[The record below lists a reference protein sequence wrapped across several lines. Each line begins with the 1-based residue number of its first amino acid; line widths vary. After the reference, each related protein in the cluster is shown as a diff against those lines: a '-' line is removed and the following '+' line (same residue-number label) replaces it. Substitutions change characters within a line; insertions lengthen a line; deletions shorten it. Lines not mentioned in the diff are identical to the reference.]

1 VLKHYLLLSLKVLLR
16 RRFFTF
22 ISIVA
27 ISLTLLVL
35 VVATAIMDHS
45 WAPMAPETRQDR
57 TLISAQAV
65 LYGDHPGG
73 GSSEW
78 CCSGGFALYDRY
90 ARGLP
95 GVEHLSLF
103 TGSVQA
109 VSWVN
114 GRKVLSHMKRTDA
127 EYWNVLEFTFV
138 EGRPY
143 SRQEVD
149 AAAYVAV
156 INRTTRERLFGA
168 GAQAEGRTF
177 AADGQRF
184 RVVGVVEDVPF
195 LREVP
200 FSEIWAPH
208 SATPNATD
216 RESLMGGF
224 SAMVLAS
231 PGASLTDI
239 RDEFNRRLA
248 GISRAEFPDPQYTTL
263 VAPFE
268 TKFDAFAR
276 DAGPFADQRSPDPQG
291 WRIVVAFSAIALM
304 FVLLPTVNLVNINV
318 SRIMERSSEIG
329 IRKAFGASSRVLVGQ
344 FIVENVVLTLAG
356 GLVGLAL
363 SALVLRA
370 LNDSGVIPYADL
382 GINLRV
388 FAYGLLLTLAFGVMS
403 GVYPAWRMSRLHPSD
418 ALRGVRR

>member
-22 ISIVA
+22 ISIVG

-35 VVATAIMDHS
+35 MVATAIMDHS

-57 TLISAQAV
+57 TLVSAQAV
-65 LYGDHPGG
+65 LYGDHPDG

-103 TGSVQA
+103 TGSVQV

-114 GRKVLSHMKRTDA
+114 GRKVTSHMKRTDA
-127 EYWNVLEFTFV
+127 EYWNVLEFSFV

-143 SRQEVD
+143 SRREVAD
-149 AAAYVAV
+149 GSYVAV

-168 GAQAEGRTF
+168 GTAEGRTF

-200 FSEIWAPH
+200 FSEIWAPY
-208 SATPNATD
+208 SAERNTSY
-216 RESLMGGF
+216 RQSLMGGF
-224 SAMVLAS
+224 HAMVLAA
-231 PGASLTDI
+231 PGASLTEI

-248 GISRAEFPDPQYTTL
+248 GISRAEFPDPQAYTTL

-276 DAGPFADQRSPDPQG
+276 DAGPFADQKSPDPQG
-291 WRIVVAFSAIALM
+291 WRIVVAFSIIALM

-318 SRIMERSSEIG
+318 SRIMERASEIG

-344 FIVENVVLTLAG
+344 FIVENVVLTLVG
-356 GLVGLAL
+356 GMVGLVL

-370 LNDSGVIPYADL
+370 LNDSGVIPYSTL
-382 GINLRV
+382 TVNLRV
-388 FAYGLLLTLAFGVMS
+388 FTYGLLLTLAFGVIS
-403 GVYPAWRMSRLHPSD
+403 GAYPAWRMSRLRPSE
-418 ALRGVRR
+418 ALRGARR